1 MEQNQNE
8 LYQTAFLLA
17 VIDIAFT
24 KYNYMVQDINMK
36 QKIKEIGSKYIK
48 DAKKFIGGEG

>member
-17 VIDIAFT
+17 VIDIAFA
-24 KYNYMVQDINMK
+24 KYNYMAQDINMK
-36 QKIKEIGSKYIK
+36 QKIKEIGSNYIK
-48 DAKKFIGGEG
+48 DAKKFIGGD